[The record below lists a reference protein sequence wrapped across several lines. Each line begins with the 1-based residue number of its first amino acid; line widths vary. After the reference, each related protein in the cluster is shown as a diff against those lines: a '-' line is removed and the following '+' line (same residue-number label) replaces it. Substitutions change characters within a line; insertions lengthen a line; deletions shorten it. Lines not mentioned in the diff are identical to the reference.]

1 MLGYEAKNAA
11 LKELGMEWIRIAVKR
26 RAGLF
31 GRRRLDAELDAEVRE
46 HIALATEEKR
56 RQGLSE
62 AEART
67 AALKEFGGVTQIK
80 EQYRVRRGVPL
91 LEQLARDVRYGRR
104 QLMRSP
110 GFTAT
115 AVLTLALGL
124 GANTAIF
131 SLVNALLLRP
141 LPAPHAEQLAM
152 LKFEEGNGPNWT
164 FCEPLFRGL
173 EKRHEAFQDVAAFSD
188 RRFFLVRGGSGVV
201 KVDSA
206 LVSGEF
212 FSALETAPL
221 LGRVLTPEDD
231 RPGGPS
237 GGFGVVI
244 SEGFWKTWF
253 NRAPDV
259 VGRKLVIA
267 DVPFTVVGVMPKG
280 FIGADATARPEIYA
294 PIWAEPVID
303 APYNNLAAGYHAW
316 WLQIIARRK
325 PGVTLEQANAAL
337 AAASNPVLEAA
348 TADTKW
354 TKDEQAHHFRIEAEP
369 GAAGYSILRNPYFNL
384 VKPLMVVMVLCGAM
398 LLLACLN
405 LASLLMARSAA
416 RERELATRLAMGA
429 SRRRLVQQLMVE
441 SGLIALMGT
450 AAGLLAAPMVSR
462 ALATV
467 LLGRFRMA
475 VLDTTLDLRVYG
487 FAAGTAIAVVLLIG
501 LAPALRATAKNLSEQ
516 IKQGTH
522 AAGGGERKSLLPRA
536 LMGLEVALALVLV
549 VGAGL
554 LATSLVRLYA
564 TGLGFEP
571 KGLVN
576 LELNMNKQA
585 LDGDALTRW
594 YRAYGEAL
602 SHLPGVQGVTFQS
615 IMPLGGSSW
624 TSQFRSALS
633 GGEKRLY
640 MNAVAPAYFQTMRIR
655 MLEGRD
661 FQWDDTT
668 ASGRKIILNAS
679 AAKTLFPGRNA
690 VGQTLTERIGYT
702 SAVNSYEVIAVVGD
716 VHYKSIQ
723 QSAPAGAYEPITQDG
738 AKKPSYSVV
747 VRLDGPAAPLA
758 DAARILTA
766 RMATDV
772 PPPVMTTMST
782 VLDAS
787 ISSERMMALL
797 AVFFAVCALLVTA
810 IGLYGTLAYATA
822 RRTSEIG
829 IRMALGAQRAQV
841 VGMVFRENAWV
852 AASGSLAGL
861 VIALVAAR
869 ALGSLLYGTSVH
881 DPWVLAG
888 SVAVL
893 TLIASAASLVPALR
907 AARIDPMRAL
917 RTE

>member
-1 MLGYEAKNAA
+1 
-11 LKELGMEWIRIAVKR
+11 MEWMRIAVR
-26 RAGLF
+26 RLAGLV
-31 GRRRLDAELDAEVRE
+31 GRRRRDAELDAEVRE

-56 RQGLSE
+56 RQGLGD

-80 EQYRVRRGVPL
+80 EQYRVRRGVPF
-91 LEQLARDVRYGRR
+91 LEQMARDVRYGWR

-141 LPAPHAEQLAM
+141 LPVPHADELAV
-152 LKFEEGNGPNWT
+152 LQIDEGKGLNTT
-164 FCEPLFRGL
+164 FNEPMFRAL
-173 EKRHEAFQDVAAFSD
+173 EKRHDLFQDVGGFSD
-188 RRFFLVRGGSGVV
+188 NRSFLVRSGSGVV

-212 FSALETAPL
+212 FSAMETAPL

-231 RPGGPS
+231 RQGGPS

-253 NRAPDV
+253 NGAPDV
-259 VGRKLVIA
+259 VGRKIVIA
-267 DVPFTVVGVMPKG
+267 DAPFTVVGVMPKS
-280 FIGADATARPEIYA
+280 FIGADATERPEIYA

-303 APYNNLAAGYHAW
+303 APYNNITCGYHCW
-316 WLQIIARRK
+316 WMQVIARRK
-325 PGVTLEQANAAL
+325 PGVTVEQANAAL
-337 AAASNPVLEAA
+337 AAASNALLEESVPDAQWVKRSEA
-348 TADTKW
+348 
-354 TKDEQAHHFRIEAEP
+354 EHFRFGAEP
-369 GAAGYSILRNPYFNL
+369 GANGYSELRNPYYNFVQSL
-384 VKPLMVVMVLCGAM
+384 KVVMVLCAAM

-429 SRRRLVQQLMVE
+429 TRRRLVQQLMVE

-450 AAGLLAAPMVSR
+450 GAGLLAAPTVSR
-462 ALATV
+462 ALAAV
-467 LLGRFRMA
+467 LLGRFRNA

-487 FAAGTAIAVVLLIG
+487 FAAGTAVAVVLLIG

-522 AAGGGERKSLLPRA
+522 AAGAGERKSLLQRA
-536 LMGLEVALALVLV
+536 LMSLEVALALVLV

-576 LELNMNKQA
+576 LELNMNRQA

-594 YRAYGEAL
+594 YRSYGEAL
-602 SHLPGVQGVTFQS
+602 SHLPGVQGVSFQS
-615 IMPLGGSSW
+615 VTPLGGSSW
-624 TSQFRSALS
+624 TSQYQTPLS
-633 GGEKRLY
+633 GGNQRLY

-655 MLEGRD
+655 MLAGRD
-661 FQWDDTT
+661 FDWSDTL
-668 ASGRKIILNAS
+668 ASGRKIILNAA
-679 AAKTLFPGRNA
+679 AAKVLFPGLNPLGRTVTA
-690 VGQTLTERIGYT
+690 GHGT
-702 SAVNSYEVIAVVGD
+702 AYEVIGVVGD

-723 QSAPAGAYEPITQDG
+723 QSAPAGAYEPITQDDE
-738 AKKPSYSVV
+738 KKPSYDAV

-841 VGMVFRENAWV
+841 VGLVFRENAWV

-861 VIALVAAR
+861 VIAMLAAR
-869 ALGSLLYGTSVH
+869 ALGSLLYGTSVR
-881 DPWVLAG
+881 DPWVLTG